1 MDNNQMNG
9 NNNNNNNNNNR
20 NNKNGQMFLAFLL
33 VSLVMLFIMSYVNSK
48 MDQMSSEEIT
58 YSRFLK
64 MVEEDKV
71 ESVETVS
78 YTHLDVYKRQDRGR
92 RTPGAE
98 RKTIY
103 GSKECLRYEKAAGGD
118 GDPGTLSGGGKRV
131 RAYL

>member
-71 ESVETVS
+71 ESVEIGSSEIKITPE
-78 YTHLDVYKRQDRGR
+78 R
-92 RTPGAE
+92 R
-98 RKTIY
+98 RKKTQ
-103 GSKECLRYEKAAGGD
+103 R
-118 GDPGTLSGGGKRV
+118 
-131 RAYL
+131 

>member
-64 MVEEDKV
+64 MVEECRDRFV
-71 ESVETVS
+71 RDQDHSERGE
-78 YTHLDVYKRQDRGR
+78 KRH
-92 RTPGAE
+92 
-98 RKTIY
+98 K
-103 GSKECLRYEKAAGGD
+103 
-118 GDPGTLSGGGKRV
+118 GK
-131 RAYL
+131 

>member
-71 ESVETVS
+71 ESVEIGS
-78 YTHLDVYKRQDRGR
+78 SRSRSLRKR
-92 RTPGAE
+92 
-98 RKTIY
+98 RKKTQ
-103 GSKECLRYEKAAGGD
+103 R
-118 GDPGTLSGGGKRV
+118 
-131 RAYL
+131 

>member
-71 ESVETVS
+71 ESVEIGSSEIKITPKEEKKDTKVNNDQKDLL
-78 YTHLDVYKRQDRGR
+78 HRNRGKS
-92 RTPGAE
+92 GSVKDFG
-98 RKTIY
+98 KTRCQY
-103 GSKECLRYEKAAGGD
+103 QRN
-118 GDPGTLSGGGKRV
+118 DPG
-131 RAYL
+131 